1 MIPLGVTVGNVAISR
16 WLGAKLSI
24 MEGDRVTL
32 GSELKESLGE
42 TLCIPLGVKLGNE
55 TLARWLGVK
64 LGAKLGIVEGDREV
78 VTLGDELWEL
88 LGKTLCITLGAML
101 RLSCM
106 LGTTSV

>member
-1 MIPLGVTVGNVAISR
+1 VEGNRDCVTLGSELEESLGEALCMIPLGVTVGNVAISR

-55 TLARWLGVK
+55 TLACWLGVK

-78 VTLGDELWEL
+78 VTLRDEL
-88 LGKTLCITLGAML
+88 
-101 RLSCM
+101 
-106 LGTTSV
+106 